1 VLFIVIY
8 VTSFQGGGA
17 IVKTFILGVELQQES
32 DGRWSVWVPG
42 LPGCAS
48 WGHTKEEALHN
59 IKDAA
64 EVYIEDLLEA
74 GQEIPLQGVRI
85 EVRDEPVIAV
95 TV

>member
-1 VLFIVIY
+1 M
-8 VTSFQGGGA
+8 
-17 IVKTFILGVELQQES
+17 KTFILGVELQQES

-74 GQEIPLQGVRI
+74 GA
-85 EVRDEPVIAV
+85 RDTAPGGRD
-95 TV
+95 